1 MKRCAWAM
9 KSSRL
14 QQYHDEEW
22 GVPRYTDQG
31 LFEILGFEIF
41 QAGLSLDLLL
51 KRRLTL
57 RKALADFEIDQLAAF
72 SEQQQ
77 RNFLTNPAVI
87 RNQQKLHAVIYNAR
101 RWQAQQVDGSSPA
114 NQLWVLQRQVHM
126 YGDRLSVSAEDLFT
140 EQTLQLFDSW
150 ALVRVGP
157 VTVQWFLRAAGFIN
171 GHDIGCDQF

>member
-77 RNFLTNPAVI
+77 RNFLTSPAVI
-87 RNQQKLHAVIYNAR
+87 RNQQKLHAVIHNAR
-101 RWQAQQVDGSSPA
+101 
-114 NQLWVLQRQVHM
+114 
-126 YGDRLSVSAEDLFT
+126 
-140 EQTLQLFDSW
+140 
-150 ALVRVGP
+150 
-157 VTVQWFLRAAGFIN
+157 
-171 GHDIGCDQF
+171 